1 MGRGQRILNRSRLR
15 PGLRGV
21 AGSSSAPSDKASH
34 QKPIDTHASPCLNVA
49 SVLNSNHY
57 TNMTT
62 QATATINNRTLIP
75 VTRSLNWNRRVLLT
89 VSVPT
94 GWKDVQEICDK
105 VLTLPDDSRTYT
117 FTGWDSAK
125 LVAYFQSGLAAHAR

>member
-1 MGRGQRILNRSRLR
+1 
-15 PGLRGV
+15 
-21 AGSSSAPSDKASH
+21 
-34 QKPIDTHASPCLNVA
+34 
-49 SVLNSNHY
+49 
-57 TNMTT
+57 MTT